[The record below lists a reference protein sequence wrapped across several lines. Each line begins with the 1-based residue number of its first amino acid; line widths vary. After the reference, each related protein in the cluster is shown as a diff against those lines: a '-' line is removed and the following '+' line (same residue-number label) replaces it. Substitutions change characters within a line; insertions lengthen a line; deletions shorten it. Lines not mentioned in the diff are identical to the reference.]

1 MNIFNKVA
9 MQGLKKNRTRTIVTI
24 IGVILSAAMIT
35 AVTTFGVSLM
45 NYMAE
50 VAASK
55 YGDWQVAYLDAD
67 SSFKKEISS
76 DKKVEKAVSF
86 ENIGYARSEGGENPN
101 KPYFFIAGFSQRT
114 FDALPVTLVSG
125 RLPENDREILLSGKA
140 TTEGGASYALG
151 DTISLAVGSRL
162 EGDKKLSQSDPF
174 TISLSASTWTFTV

>member
-86 ENIGYARSEGGENPN
+86 ENIAMPGVKAERIQISHIFLLRDSVRGLSMPCLSRWCQADCRKMTGR
-101 KPYFFIAGFSQRT
+101 FFCPGKRQQKG
-114 FDALPVTLVSG
+114 ALLTHW
-125 RLPENDREILLSGKA
+125 EIRYLSPWA
-140 TTEGGASYALG
+140 
-151 DTISLAVGSRL
+151 AVWK
-162 EGDKKLSQSDPF
+162 EIKN
-174 TISLSASTWTFTV
+174 

>member
-101 KPYFFIAGFSQRT
+101 KPYFFIAAVRGLSMPCLSRWCQADCRKMTGRFFCPGKRQQKG
-114 FDALPVTLVSG
+114 ALLTHW
-125 RLPENDREILLSGKA
+125 EIRYLSPWA
-140 TTEGGASYALG
+140 
-151 DTISLAVGSRL
+151 AVWK
-162 EGDKKLSQSDPF
+162 EIKN
-174 TISLSASTWTFTV
+174 

>member
-86 ENIGYARSEGGENPN
+86 ENIGYARCQADCRKMTGR
-101 KPYFFIAGFSQRT
+101 FFCPGKRQQKG
-114 FDALPVTLVSG
+114 ALLTHW
-125 RLPENDREILLSGKA
+125 EIRYLSPWA
-140 TTEGGASYALG
+140 
-151 DTISLAVGSRL
+151 AVWK
-162 EGDKKLSQSDPF
+162 EIKN
-174 TISLSASTWTFTV
+174 

>member
-24 IGVILSAAMIT
+24 IGVVLSAAMIT

-76 DKKVEKAVSF
+76 DKKVERPYPLKISDMPGLKAERIQISHIFLLRDSV
-86 ENIGYARSEGGENPN
+86 R
-101 KPYFFIAGFSQRT
+101 R
-114 FDALPVTLVSG
+114 
-125 RLPENDREILLSGKA
+125 RLMPCL
-140 TTEGGASYALG
+140 
-151 DTISLAVGSRL
+151 
-162 EGDKKLSQSDPF
+162 
-174 TISLSASTWTFTV
+174 

>member
-76 DKKVEKAVSF
+76 DKKVERPYPLKISDMPGLKAERIQISHIFLLRDSVRGLSMPCLSRWCQADCRKMTGRF
-86 ENIGYARSEGGENPN
+86 FCPGKRQQKGALLTHWEIRYLSPWAAVWKENKN
-101 KPYFFIAGFSQRT
+101 
-114 FDALPVTLVSG
+114 
-125 RLPENDREILLSGKA
+125 
-140 TTEGGASYALG
+140 
-151 DTISLAVGSRL
+151 
-162 EGDKKLSQSDPF
+162 
-174 TISLSASTWTFTV
+174 

>member
-1 MNIFNKVA
+1 

-101 KPYFFIAGFSQRT
+101 KP
-114 FDALPVTLVSG
+114 
-125 RLPENDREILLSGKA
+125 
-140 TTEGGASYALG
+140 
-151 DTISLAVGSRL
+151 
-162 EGDKKLSQSDPF
+162 
-174 TISLSASTWTFTV
+174 

>member
-86 ENIGYARSEGGENPN
+86 
-101 KPYFFIAGFSQRT
+101 
-114 FDALPVTLVSG
+114 
-125 RLPENDREILLSGKA
+125 
-140 TTEGGASYALG
+140 
-151 DTISLAVGSRL
+151 
-162 EGDKKLSQSDPF
+162 
-174 TISLSASTWTFTV
+174 

>member
-86 ENIGYARSEGGENPN
+86 ENIALQANRIISISDGRVVRDERQVAR
-101 KPYFFIAGFSQRT
+101 
-114 FDALPVTLVSG
+114 
-125 RLPENDREILLSGKA
+125 
-140 TTEGGASYALG
+140 
-151 DTISLAVGSRL
+151 
-162 EGDKKLSQSDPF
+162 
-174 TISLSASTWTFTV
+174 